1 MFLLFWG
8 LFVMNIKYYSTDD
21 LLLLTGRLTAFAMK
35 VLCQTSHF
43 VEVDINATCSSLH
56 WLRTRQNTDGSFV
69 EDVWVTHREM
79 LVR

>member
-1 MFLLFWG
+1 MFPLFWG

-43 VEVDINATCSSLH
+43 VEVDINATCSSLQ